1 MQFSYAIGSKA
12 LCKILIQ
19 CIELDLKI
27 KPDRTCVC
35 VGVYVGVELEDN
47 CSVRYWLSAPCGG
60 HICQKKRNFC
70 NNHKFQD
77 LIGA

>member
-47 CSVRYWLSAPCGG
+47 CSVRY
-60 HICQKKRNFC
+60 
-70 NNHKFQD
+70 
-77 LIGA
+77 